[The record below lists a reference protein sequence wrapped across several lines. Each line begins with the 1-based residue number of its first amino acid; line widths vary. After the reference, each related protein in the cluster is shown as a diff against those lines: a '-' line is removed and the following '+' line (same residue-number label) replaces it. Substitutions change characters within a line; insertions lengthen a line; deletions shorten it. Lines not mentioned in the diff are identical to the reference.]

1 MDSKKYSTKKYESL
15 RGSHFL
21 TSPHFVIASIF
32 LTTLILQPKIATA
45 DDSAIENAEGV
56 IVQFKESRGPASTK
70 PQMQESLGREIQI
83 VDAVEDL
90 NIALVKNNDESIES
104 LMEELEKNE
113 NVSRVEP
120 NLSRDFAAFVPNDSN
135 FSDQWSH
142 RNTGQS
148 VNGSSG
154 LSGADID
161 STIAWQNESQSTNNV
176 IVAVIDTGVEYTHPD
191 LAANMWD
198 GANCLDDFGFAVSG
212 GCPFHGWNY
221 DDNNN
226 NPIDNGQDNSSYAG
240 HGTFAASVIGAV
252 SGNAQGISGFSRN
265 NQLEIM
271 ALRFNFDVFS
281 EIKAINFAKFN
292 GAKVINASYGGG
304 GFSQI
309 ESDAIA
315 DFPGIVVAASGN
327 GGDDFI
333 GDNVDNDAFYPCNYN
348 LPNII
353 CVGATNQSDQLASF
367 SNFGTANVDI
377 AAPGVNILGIYRGDY
392 LFGNGTSFAAPY
404 VSAAAGMA
412 YIKNPSLNPSQIKN
426 IVLSQSDSISALNG
440 KIAGARRL
448 NYAKVLGA
456 EIPTEQAPSDPS
468 EQNTYRFYS
477 PVFQGH
483 FFTTSEGE
491 RDSLITSD
499 PNWNYEGVAFKTY
512 KSAVNANVKP
522 VFRFYSANFR
532 AHFYTISEGERDLLI
547 NNDPNWNYEGVSY
560 YASTANNSSVQPLFR
575 FYSPVYQNHFFTVS
589 EGERDSLI
597 ANDPNWTYEGIAYYL
612 PR

>member
-1 MDSKKYSTKKYESL
+1 MDSRILRNDTQKKPQDGQFSVSSVYLIMTFLGLAVLLPSQTKANDQDL
-15 RGSHFL
+15 AR
-21 TSPHFVIASIF
+21 A
-32 LTTLILQPKIATA
+32 
-45 DDSAIENAEGV
+45 NGV
-56 IVQFKESRGPASTK
+56 IVQFNETRGPASTA
-70 PQMQESLGREIQI
+70 PQMQESLGNSAQI

-90 NIALVKNNDESIES
+90 NIALVKDQSQDIED
-104 LMEELEKNE
+104 LIEELEKNE
-113 NVSRVEP
+113 NVRRVEP
-120 NLSRDFAAFVPNDSN
+120 NLSREFAAFIPNDSN
-135 FSDQWSH
+135 FSNQWSH

-154 LSGADID
+154 RSGSDID
-161 STIAWQNESQSTNNV
+161 STIAWDNDKGSSKSI

-198 GANCLDDFGFAVSG
+198 GSSCVNDFGNTIAG

-221 DDNNN
+221 DSNNN
-226 NPIDNGQDNSSYAG
+226 NPIDDGQTNSSYTG
-240 HGTFAASVIGAV
+240 HGTFAASVVGAV
-252 SGNAQGISGFSRN
+252 SNNTQGISGFSRN
-265 NQLEIM
+265 NQLKIM

-315 DFPGIVVAASGN
+315 AFPGVVVAASGN
-327 GGDDFI
+327 GGSDFV
-333 GDNVDNDAFYPCNYN
+333 GDNVDNEAFYPCNYK
-348 LPNII
+348 LTNII
-353 CVGATNQSDQLASF
+353 CVGATNQNDQLASF
-367 SNFGTANVDI
+367 SNFGAANVDI

-392 LFGNGTSFAAPY
+392 LYGNGTSFAAPF
-404 VSAAAGMA
+404 VSAAAGMT
-412 YIKNPSLNPSQIKN
+412 YLNNPSLSPSQVKN
-426 IVLSQSDSISALNG
+426 IVLTQSDSIGALNG

-456 EIPTEQAPSDPS
+456 QIPDVSQPTNPS

-477 PVFQGH
+477 PVYQGH
-483 FFTTSEGE
+483 FFTTSVAE

-512 KSAVNANVKP
+512 KSTINSQVKP
-522 VFRFYSANFR
+522 VFRFYSNNFR

-547 NNDPNWNYEGVSY
+547 NNDPNWNYEGISY
-560 YASTANNSSVQPLFR
+560 YASRVINSDVQPLYR
-575 FYSPVYQNHFFTVS
+575 FYSPVYRNHFFTVS
-589 EGERDSLI
+589 QGERDSLI
-597 ANDPNWTYEGIAYYL
+597 ANDPNWSFEGIAYYL
-612 PR
+612 PK